1 MRNVGLYQ
9 PSQLILSR
17 NPWQKGGLAGAQSD
31 KAAVAL
37 TESCCSWG
45 SNESGPLKPWQ
56 LRPTHPFPLP
66 HVIFLPDD
74 LLRVDVLLPRL
85 RPAHHFIAA
94 RGCISDYLW
103 VAERGGSSVSWPNPR
118 GQPRPLGPS
127 FLGGWCWSKSSKWFE
142 NQLTWQHFPLRDAAT
157 CYHYTLQ
164 VDFPIILQIYLH
176 WRPSSSNKVTLNV
189 LHVIA
194 AFLMY
199 LSQSSSVFI
208 LILRGLCLNHYC
220 NNILTA
226 PKEITLVKL
235 SMETLEFSILKN
247 L

>member
-37 TESCCSWG
+37 TESCCSRG

-127 FLGGWCWSKSSKWFE
+127 FWGGDVEQKAVNGLKTSWLGSISLSE
-142 NQLTWQHFPLRDAAT
+142 MLPLVITIHF
-157 CYHYTLQ
+157 
-164 VDFPIILQIYLH
+164 
-176 WRPSSSNKVTLNV
+176 K
-189 LHVIA
+189 
-194 AFLMY
+194 
-199 LSQSSSVFI
+199 
-208 LILRGLCLNHYC
+208 
-220 NNILTA
+220 
-226 PKEITLVKL
+226 
-235 SMETLEFSILKN
+235 
-247 L
+247 